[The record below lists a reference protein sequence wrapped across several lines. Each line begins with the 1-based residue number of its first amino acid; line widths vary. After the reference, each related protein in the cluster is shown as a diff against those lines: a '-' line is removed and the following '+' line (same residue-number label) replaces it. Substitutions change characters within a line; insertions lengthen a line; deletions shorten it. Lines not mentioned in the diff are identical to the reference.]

1 MFQNVYPIFEA
12 KKLLKKEMLDNLRDF
27 PRELFD
33 LKYRGY
39 SDGIL
44 TGCELEG
51 YDGGLRIMPGILYY
65 QGIPYFLKKP
75 FDASVQAEGKL
86 TYIKVRFLGKNIAA
100 RQEEYLSQIY
110 IDERIPDPNYEL
122 ELGRFKLQTG
132 ARLRT
137 EYVNFFDY
145 ATEYDTIDRIHVPY
159 ASLGQQGI
167 WPQLLKCFAKELL
180 LFSKHESGDIAF
192 CLNCLQLEKAM
203 PYEAVKAYLNV
214 RLRQDREYTNQ
225 QIYSSLKNI
234 LRESGGKERDF
245 RVELG
250 KKEGTL
256 LMI

>member
-1 MFQNVYPIFEA
+1 MFQNVYPVFEA

-33 LKYRGY
+33 LQYRGY

-65 QGIPYFLKKP
+65 QGIPYFLEKP
-75 FDASVQAEGKL
+75 FDVSVQAEGRL

-137 EYVNFFDY
+137 EYVDFFDY
-145 ATEYDTIDRIHVPY
+145 ATEYDTIDRIYVPY
-159 ASLGQQGI
+159 AALGQQGI

-180 LFSKHESGDIAF
+180 HFPKHESGDIAF

-234 LRESGGKERDF
+234 LRESGGKEGDF
-245 RVELG
+245 GGEIG